1 MHRFQLK
8 YMPLAVELE
17 VLVNELEAVKV
28 VAVGEVVVVALISER
43 IIYIR

>member
-8 YMPLAVELE
+8 YMPLAVELVE
-17 VLVNELEAVKV
+17 LVDDLEAVKV

-43 IIYIR
+43 IICIR